1 MAADGLPLLEGLHGQ
16 GGGAGHHEAELG
28 ARLGHRRLALGRR
41 GVPRL
46 HQPGVDGGDGH
57 EQAEAAALDAVPDGV
72 GVEGGEHLADGA
84 GPEGAAEHV
93 DDAVDVVEG
102 QHVEDAVVSG
112 PAPGFHEAGHLRL
125 NGGVQGHDA
134 LGPVGGAA
142 GVDDHGAAL
151 GVDVRQRGCGARRQ
165 DVRRQEEA
173 QATLL
178 GEGTQYLLEG
188 RVGDDDGRAGVL
200 DHVGELR
207 LGVRRGEGH
216 GHAAG
221 APDAP
226 LGRDVVVAG
235 RRQEGDAGLGE
246 VRLAIEQAGGH
257 GGGVGEEL
265 RVRER
270 ALAGD
275 DGRAVSE
282 ALGTGYERYGRH
294 TRPPKP
300 LDPRESGVQ
309 QGLPC
314 LLVSS
319 CTTRP
324 QNREPQRTF
333 APGGLSSGQSR
344 CQRQ

>member
-1 MAADGLPLLEGLHGQ
+1 MPWMWW
-16 GGGAGHHEAELG
+16 
-28 ARLGHRRLALGRR
+28 R
-41 GVPRL
+41 GSTCRMR
-46 HQPGVDGGDGH
+46 
-57 EQAEAAALDAVPDGV
+57 
-72 GVEGGEHLADGA
+72 
-84 GPEGAAEHV
+84 
-93 DDAVDVVEG
+93 
-102 QHVEDAVVSG
+102 SSCG
-112 PAPGFHEAGHLRL
+112 PAPGFHEAGYLRL

-134 LGPVGGAA
+134 LGSVGGAA
-142 GVDDHGAAL
+142 GVDDHGGTL

-173 QATLL
+173 QAALL
-178 GEGTQYLLEG
+178 GEGTQGLLEG

-200 DHVGELR
+200 DHVGELG
-207 LGVRRGEGH
+207 LGVGGGEGD

-282 ALGTGYERYGRH
+282 ALGAGYERYACQACPPVSWWAGWKYGDFTTLGRGFH
-294 TRPPKP
+294 ACFRPSSFDKP
-300 LDPRESGVQ
+300 FESLRTGSGRTGGDGPVCRAMFST
-309 QGLPC
+309 LC
-314 LLVSS
+314 S
-319 CTTRP
+319 CHD
-324 QNREPQRTF
+324 
-333 APGGLSSGQSR
+333 
-344 CQRQ
+344 